1 MDLSAR
7 DLMLAGAHFGHRT
20 RFWHPLMAP
29 YIYRVYNNTHI
40 INLDATLTRLVEACE
55 YLERLGKN
63 GGVAL
68 FVCAK
73 PYAAELL
80 AAHARRAEMPYI
92 NQRWLGGLLT
102 NFKTMRQS
110 VERLQKM
117 DDDFKSGLLRN
128 LTKKE
133 GIKFLTRRDKLEKAI
148 GGVREMRERPDA
160 LCLIDAGRHRGA
172 IREANRLGISVVSVV
187 DTNHSPQGVDH
198 VIPGNDDSKQAT
210 DLYLREMANAI
221 IRGKAARIDDVKD
234 AVADGEAT
242 DDSAVNGEN
251 GENGESL

>member
-117 DDDFKSGLLRN
+117 DDDFKSGLVAESDQ
-128 LTKKE
+128 K
-133 GIKFLTRRDKLEKAI
+133 RRD
-148 GGVREMRERPDA
+148 
-160 LCLIDAGRHRGA
+160 
-172 IREANRLGISVVSVV
+172 
-187 DTNHSPQGVDH
+187 
-198 VIPGNDDSKQAT
+198 
-210 DLYLREMANAI
+210 
-221 IRGKAARIDDVKD
+221 
-234 AVADGEAT
+234 
-242 DDSAVNGEN
+242 
-251 GENGESL
+251 

>member
-1 MDLSAR
+1 M
-7 DLMLAGAHFGHRT
+7 
-20 RFWHPLMAP
+20 
-29 YIYRVYNNTHI
+29 
-40 INLDATLTRLVEACE
+40 
-55 YLERLGKN
+55 
-63 GGVAL
+63 
-68 FVCAK
+68 CAK